1 MMEFYS
7 EVIIMDTYSQFP
19 KTGSPSDRME
29 TISLTLAGAALLS
42 CLLPYISLP
51 CGALA
56 VIFATLSRS
65 GQMRYGA
72 KAQAGLVM
80 GITALTITIVLYVTV
95 FILIYFVYGSVD
107 AFMDAYSRMSGTD
120 YREMMEQLM
129 PSTQFQ

>member
-1 MMEFYS
+1 MEFYS

>member
-1 MMEFYS
+1 
-7 EVIIMDTYSQFP
+7 MDTYSQFP